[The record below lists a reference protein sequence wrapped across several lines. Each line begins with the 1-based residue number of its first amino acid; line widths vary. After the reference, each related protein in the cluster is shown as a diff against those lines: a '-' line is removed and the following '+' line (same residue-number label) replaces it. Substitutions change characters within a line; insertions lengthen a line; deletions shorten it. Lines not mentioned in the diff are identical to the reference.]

1 MHEKNVWWRHQVEF
15 NTSCFLILHRPLPP
29 QFFFFISSLLRAEK
43 WGTGSKKRQL
53 GENWVRGAGKGKTL
67 GLIRRREIFA
77 AALEFT
83 FWYQYFIAGPFY
95 PRWRQVWSARV
106 RHLTVQRRSLCTK
119 RTAKHA
125 EKAQICQR
133 NFGSYFLIGIWLFW
147 SLYICVCMLM
157 LVRCI

>member
-1 MHEKNVWWRHQVEF
+1 MFSN
-15 NTSCFLILHRPLPP
+15 SPSPPRPSI
-29 QFFFFISSLLRAEK
+29 FFFYFFPI
-43 WGTGSKKRQL
+43 TGCERGDGGKKRQL
-53 GENWVRGAGKGKTL
+53 GKNWERGAGKGKTL

-147 SLYICVCMLM
+147 SLYMCVY
-157 LVRCI
+157 VNVS